1 MMISKEKMDNEVK
14 NMAKVKFKDLLK
26 DYLEYSHISN
36 KEFALRLG
44 ITPKHLIDILSGKQ
58 GLSAEIIEKI
68 SMITNISMEYIYK
81 MEADSFLEDD
91 IENYLKIH
99 KLTPAEYLKK
109 WDYKFLIK
117 SNYIDFSDT
126 ENKMNIIKDI
136 VLYLRVPTIEQVYE
150 IDKGAYY
157 KSKNDKPELLL
168 LWLEKCYRKMIG
180 EKVLKYKKENVNIL
194 VDYILNSAKNNK
206 FEEENLIKVFNQNG
220 VYLVIEDDIPGSKIR
235 GAFKV
240 HKDVPAIYITRKY
253 KRIADVY
260 FALLH
265 ELAHL
270 KSDFNSAKAKNF
282 VSFEDDVEN
291 KADIVA
297 YNWMVDDEYYN
308 GVCKKVDYY
317 IENED
322 KFPRSFVVYRLA
334 KDGVISYK
342 SKIYQKYNFLLG
354 KNSI

>member
-1 MMISKEKMDNEVK
+1 
-14 NMAKVKFKDLLK
+14 MAKVRFKDLLN
-26 DYLEYSHISN
+26 DYLEYSHITN
-36 KEFALRLG
+36 KEFASRLG

-58 GLSAEIIEKI
+58 SLSAEIIEKI
-68 SMITNISMEYIYK
+68 SMVTDVSIEYIYK

-91 IENYLKIH
+91 IENYLKVH
-99 KLTPAEYLKK
+99 KLTETEYLKK
-109 WDYKFLIK
+109 WEYKFLIK
-117 SNYIDFSDT
+117 NNYIEFTDT

-136 VLYLRVPTIEQVYE
+136 VLYLRVPTIEQVYQ
-150 IDKGAYY
+150 IDKNAFY

-168 LWLEKCYRKMIG
+168 LWLEKCYRKM
-180 EKVLKYKKENVNIL
+180 LDENVSKYNRKNVDVL
-194 VDYILNSAKNNK
+194 VSYILNCAKKNI
-206 FEEENLIKVFNQNG
+206 FDEEKLIKIFNENG

-235 GAFKV
+235 GAFRV

-265 ELAHL
+265 EIAHL

-282 VSFEDDVEN
+282 VSYEDEAEV
-291 KADIVA
+291 KADKVT

-308 GVCKKVDYY
+308 NVCKKSDYD
-317 IENED
+317 IEKEE
-322 KFPRSFVVYRLA
+322 KYPKSFVVYRLA
-334 KDGVISYK
+334 SDGILSYK
-342 SKIYQKYNFLLG
+342 SKIYPKYNFLLK

>member
-1 MMISKEKMDNEVK
+1 
-14 NMAKVKFKDLLK
+14 MAKVRFKDLLN
-26 DYLEYSHISN
+26 DYLEYSHITN
-36 KEFALRLG
+36 KEFASRLG

-58 GLSAEIIEKI
+58 SLSAEIIEKI
-68 SMITNISMEYIYK
+68 SMVTDVSIEYIYK

-91 IENYLKIH
+91 IENYLKVH
-99 KLTPAEYLKK
+99 KLTETEYLKK
-109 WDYKFLIK
+109 WEYKFLIK
-117 SNYIDFSDT
+117 NNYIEFTDT

-136 VLYLRVPTIEQVYE
+136 VLYLRVPTIEQVYQ
-150 IDKGAYY
+150 IDKNAFY

-168 LWLEKCYRKMIG
+168 LWLEKCYRKM
-180 EKVLKYKKENVNIL
+180 LDENVSKYNRKNVDVL
-194 VDYILNSAKNNK
+194 VSYILNCAKKNI
-206 FEEENLIKVFNQNG
+206 FDEEKLIKIFNENG

-235 GAFKV
+235 GAFRV

-265 ELAHL
+265 EIAHL

-282 VSFEDDVEN
+282 VSYEDEAEV
-291 KADIVA
+291 KADKVT

-308 GVCKKVDYY
+308 NVCKKSDYD
-317 IENED
+317 IEKEE
-322 KFPRSFVVYRLA
+322 KYPKSFVVYRLA
-334 KDGVISYK
+334 SDGILSYK
-342 SKIYQKYNFLLG
+342 SKIYQKYNFLLK

>member
-1 MMISKEKMDNEVK
+1 
-14 NMAKVKFKDLLK
+14 MARVRFKDLLS
-26 DYLEYSHISN
+26 DYLEYLHITN
-36 KEFALRLG
+36 KEFASRLG

-58 GLSAEIIEKI
+58 SLSAEIIEKI
-68 SMITNISMEYIYK
+68 SMVTNIPIEYIYK

-91 IENYLKIH
+91 IENYLKVH
-99 KLTPAEYLKK
+99 NLTETEYLKK
-109 WDYKFLIK
+109 WEYRFLIK
-117 SNYIDFSDT
+117 NNYIDFSDT

-136 VLYLRVPTIEQVYE
+136 VLYLRVPTIEQVYK
-150 IDKGAYY
+150 IDKEAFY

-168 LWLEKCYRKMIG
+168 LWLEKCYRKMLD
-180 EKVLKYKKENVNIL
+180 EKALEYKKENVNVL
-194 VDYILNSAKNNK
+194 VNYILDSAKKNK
-206 FEEENLIKVFNQNG
+206 FNEEELIKIFNENG

-265 ELAHL
+265 EIAHL

-282 VSFEDDVEN
+282 VSYEDEAED
-291 KADIVA
+291 KADKTA
-297 YNWMVDDEYYN
+297 YNWMVDDKYYN
-308 GVCKKVDYY
+308 NVCLQPDYN
-317 IENED
+317 IDDE
-322 KFPRSFVVYRLA
+322 KTFPKCFVVYRFA
-334 KDGVISYK
+334 KDGTLPYK
-342 SKIYQKYNFLLG
+342 SKIYQKYNFLLE